1 MLEREGIRRQ
11 TGRNSCDDGLL
22 RIGVR
27 CLVLNGYSAPGNRD
41 VYFGPE
47 PQKNSKARFWDVK
60 DVKSRFFHMQAYP
73 IHSCYAWL

>member
-1 MLEREGIRRQ
+1 MESAAENNVVLVGDDTDLLILLLHQQYEGKR
-11 TGRNSCDDGLL
+11 
-22 RIGVR
+22 
-27 CLVLNGYSAPGNRD
+27 Y
-41 VYFGPE
+41 VYFASE